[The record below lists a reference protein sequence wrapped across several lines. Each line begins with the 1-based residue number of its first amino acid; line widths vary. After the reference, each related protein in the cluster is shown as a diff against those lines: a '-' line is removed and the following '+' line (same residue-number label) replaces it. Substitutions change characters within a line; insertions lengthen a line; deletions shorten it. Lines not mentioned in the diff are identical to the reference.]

1 MTEVKWG
8 LDGTAVLD
16 DGMMSRF
23 VFVARRLD
31 VYNCCFKEIVQPGVG
46 RGDSAESDLSLSYRF
61 VAERHNSYA
70 YPVPRWWNKS
80 PYFYEECP
88 FFILVQGPYT
98 IVGFWPIKQLEIDLS

>member
-16 DGMMSRF
+16 DDMMSRL
-23 VFVARRLD
+23 VFAARRLD

-46 RGDSAESDLSLSYRF
+46 RGDKPNQIRLYLAGF

-70 YPVPRWWNKS
+70 YPVPRWWN
-80 PYFYEECP
+80 
-88 FFILVQGPYT
+88 
-98 IVGFWPIKQLEIDLS
+98 